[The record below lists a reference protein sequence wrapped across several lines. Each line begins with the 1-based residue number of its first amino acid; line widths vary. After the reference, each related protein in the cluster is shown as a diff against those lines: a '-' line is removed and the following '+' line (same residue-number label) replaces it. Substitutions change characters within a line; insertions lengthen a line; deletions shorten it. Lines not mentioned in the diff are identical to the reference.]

1 MTGQVYIGLLRGIN
15 VGGKVLKMADLKE
28 AIADLGF
35 GEVKTY
41 LQSGN
46 LLFRAPKAGDDA
58 IAGRISGAIAEHS
71 KMDVSV
77 MIRSAAEWNDVID
90 KNPFPEATVLPKTLH
105 AFILGKQPEQARI
118 EDLQGKQFGREEWK
132 IIGGTLYLYTPD
144 GMGKSEL
151 GNSIERRLKV
161 PMTGRNWN
169 TVLALKEMA
178 AGL

>member
-1 MTGQVYIGLLRGIN
+1 MTEQVYIGLLRGIN

-28 AIADLGF
+28 AIAGLGF
-35 GEVKTY
+35 GDVKTY

-46 LLFRAPKAGDDA
+46 LVFRAPKAGDDTMA
-58 IAGRISGAIAEHS
+58 ARISTAIAEHS
-71 KMDVSV
+71 KLDVHV
-77 MIRSAAEWNDVID
+77 LIRTAGEWDEVINS
-90 KNPFPEATVLPKTLH
+90 NPFPRAVELPKTLH
-105 AFILGKQPEQARI
+105 ALILDKQPEQARI
-118 EDLQGKQFGREEWK
+118 EDLQSKAFGREEWK
-132 IIGGTLYLYTPD
+132 IIGGTLYLHTPD

-169 TVLALKEMA
+169 TVLALRELA